1 MVRNDAMFMEPSSH
15 LEGCMELVK
24 SFNALYESETAQK
37 IEASI
42 ADCSKT
48 EVFAVIRIREKAA
61 IVVRLPKD
69 ASYRIYDSV
78 KLDLL
83 KIYYP

>member
-1 MVRNDAMFMEPSSH
+1 ME
-15 LEGCMELVK
+15 
-24 SFNALYESETAQK
+24 
-37 IEASI
+37 
-42 ADCSKT
+42 CSKT